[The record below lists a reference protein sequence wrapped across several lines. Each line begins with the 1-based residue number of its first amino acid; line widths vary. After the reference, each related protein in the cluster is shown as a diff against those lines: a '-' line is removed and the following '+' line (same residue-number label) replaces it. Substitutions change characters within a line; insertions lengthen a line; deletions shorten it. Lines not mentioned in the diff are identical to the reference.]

1 MSKSISIVDIIK
13 ASPGNAPVVSQ
24 DKVAYDVSRT
34 LAEFDNLDLITKEA
48 ALTLPGALM
57 YVLPAIPAGTVIPYF
72 IDISLY
78 PGVTVNSDIITK
90 ATSYNPSTGVA
101 TGRLQRW
108 SDILIEDQDTNS
120 DGTGTFTGW
129 NIYGHDDGTGNFKED
144 TYIIIKG

>member
-24 DKVAYDVSRT
+24 DKVSYNISRT
-34 LAEFDNLDLITKEA
+34 LAEFDALDLITKEA

-57 YVLPAIPAGTVIPYF
+57 YVLPAIPAGHSIPYF

-78 PGVTVNSDIITK
+78 PGVTVNSNIITK
-90 ATSYNPSTGVA
+90 ATSYNPSTGIA

-108 SDILIEDQDTNS
+108 NDILVEDQDTNN
-120 DGTGTFTGW
+120 DGTGAFTGW
-129 NIYGHDDGTGNFKED
+129 NIYGHDDGSGNFKED